1 MTQHDIAGVVDAFQ
15 IEGTFLD
22 AAPYGSGHINDTYAS
37 RVRAANGAVV
47 RYIHQRIN
55 HTVFRDPARLMDNIA
70 RVTEHQRRKI
80 LADGGDP
87 DRECLTLVPSVDGA
101 PYHRD
106 DGGSWW
112 RTYLFIE
119 GARTYDLVEK
129 PEHAYHAG
137 RAFGLFQRQLADL
150 GEPRLHETI
159 PDFHHTPKRVAA
171 FEEALHRDVAGR
183 AGEARET
190 IDFAMA
196 RSGEA
201 SRLVD
206 LQAEGRVPERITHND
221 TKFNNVMIDDITGE
235 GVCVIDLD
243 TVMPGLVF
251 FDFGDAVRTGANTAL
266 EDERDLSK
274 VALSIERFE
283 QLTRGFLETAG
294 NVLTAAE
301 IDELVFGARL
311 NTYEIAVRFLTDH
324 LAGDTYFKVHREG
337 HNLERARAQ
346 FALVADM
353 ERRSDTMQ
361 AIVEQYRNG

>member
-37 RVRAANGAVV
+37 RVRAANGATV

-80 LADGGDP
+80 LAAGGNP
-87 DRECLTLVPSVDGA
+87 DRECLTLVPSADGA

-106 DGGSWW
+106 ADGSWW

-119 GARTYDLVEK
+119 GARTYDLVER

-150 GEPRLHETI
+150 DGPRLHETI
-159 PDFHHTPKRVAA
+159 SDFHHTPKRVAA
-171 FEEALHRDVAGR
+171 LEEAVRRDTAGR
-183 AGEARET
+183 GGAAREE
-190 IDFAMA
+190 IDFALA
-196 RSGEA
+196 RADMA

-206 LQAEGRVPERITHND
+206 LQAEGRLPERITHND
-221 TKFNNVMIDDITGE
+221 TKFNNVMIDDTTSE

-243 TVMPGLVF
+243 TVMPGLVLY
-251 FDFGDAVRTGANTAL
+251 DFGDSVRTGANAAV

-274 VALSIERFE
+274 VALSVERFE
-283 QLTRGFLETAG
+283 QLARGYIETAG
-294 NVLTAAE
+294 DILTASE
-301 IDELVFGARL
+301 IDELAFSARL
-311 NTYEIAVRFLTDH
+311 ITYEIGIRFLADH

-337 HNLERARAQ
+337 HNLDRARVQ

-353 ERRSDTMQ
+353 ERQSDAMQ
-361 AIVEQYRNG
+361 AIVERHRND